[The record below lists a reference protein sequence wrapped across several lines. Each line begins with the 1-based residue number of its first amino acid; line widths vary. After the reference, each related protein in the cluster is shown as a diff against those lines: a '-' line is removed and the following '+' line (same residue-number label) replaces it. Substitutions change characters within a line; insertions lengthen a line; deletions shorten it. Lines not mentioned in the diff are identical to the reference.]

1 MVGLPG
7 HKGSLTLLSIFTVVP
22 LTLLEL
28 MFEMSVPQQY
38 FTSRP
43 KFVMSHRHVSGS
55 RFDGTVN
62 VHILSRPCR
71 RLVDAG
77 LVGEP

>member
-22 LTLLEL
+22 LTLLEM

-38 FTSRP
+38 FTSRT
-43 KFVMSHRHVSGS
+43 KFVMLHRHASGS

-62 VHILSRPCR
+62 VHILSRPYP

>member
-1 MVGLPG
+1 MGLPG

-22 LTLLEL
+22 LTLLEM

-38 FTSRP
+38 FTSRT
-43 KFVMSHRHVSGS
+43 KFVMLHSHASGS

-62 VHILSRPCR
+62 AQILSHPYP